1 MAVPTTSDPMG
12 GKLSIEIDSIEIPAF
27 MLGSVSA
34 SVSQVLR
41 TSERLS
47 GTTTNPSNQLDN
59 PSFDI
64 VFFPNQWSDLQYFMP
79 DNYVGTPGGNDGYF
93 AVGTEECALPEAVE
107 VIFHYDCDDGVT
119 RDVTL
124 PVAKVSFEDSSERN
138 ATDDLSVT
146 IHVYPQPNALGQV
159 IYGTAPTS

>member
-1 MAVPTTSDPMG
+1 MPVPTASDPMG
-12 GKLSIEIDSIEIPAF
+12 GKLSIDINGVNIPAF
-27 MLGSVSA
+27 MLGSISA

-59 PSFDI
+59 PSYDVTFY
-64 VFFPNQWSDLQYFMP
+64 PNQWSDLQYFMP
-79 DNYVGTPGGNDGYF
+79 ENYVGTPGGTDGAF
-93 AVGTEECALPEAVE
+93 ILGTEECSLPEPTE
-107 VIFHYDCDDGVT
+107 VVLHYDCDDGTT
-119 RDVTL
+119 RDITMPVTK
-124 PVAKVSFEDSSERN
+124 VAFEDSSERN

-146 IHVYPQPNALGQV
+146 IHLYPQPNALGQI